1 VSFSR
6 SAPPRWH
13 SRPDTSPL
21 PHPPEPIGSTVPS
34 AYAKFSEADLRQR
47 VQRALGGGIACAPAP
62 RAGGDHELNS
72 TWPEADQHGPVRQP
86 CAVLI
91 PATIHPTGA
100 WVLLTRRSDH
110 LPQHAGQIAFPGG
123 KIGPQDQAPVNAAL
137 REAHEEIGLHPQF
150 VDIIGR
156 LEDYRTA
163 TGFDIAPFVGIVRPG
178 FSLVPDP
185 NEVAEILQVPLAFLM
200 QSANHQIREVVWR
213 GQVRRFHAMPY
224 KKHYIWG
231 ATAGIFRR
239 MYERLYR
246 E

>member
-1 VSFSR
+1 VSFSQ
-6 SAPPRWH
+6 SAPPRWR
-13 SRPDTSPL
+13 SQPDASLL
-21 PHPPEPIGSTVPS
+21 PRPPESIGSKVPS
-34 AYAKFSEADLRQR
+34 ADAKFSEADLRQR
-47 VQRALGGGIACAPAP
+47 VQRALGGSMASAPAS
-62 RAGGDHELNS
+62 RASGDHDLNS
-72 TWPEADQHGPVRQP
+72 TWPQADQHGPVRQP

-100 WVLLTRRSDH
+100 SILLTRRSDH

-123 KIGPQDQAPVNAAL
+123 KIGPQDKAPVNAAL
-137 REAHEEIGLHPQF
+137 REAHEEIGLQPQF

-178 FSLVPDP
+178 FSLVPDA

-200 QSANHQIREVVWR
+200 QPANHQIREVVWH

-224 KKHYIWG
+224 KQHYIWG
-231 ATAGIFRR
+231 ATAGILRR